1 MISCHFFRVSGHKVF
16 AIPVLVVDNT
26 QQLFLLTSSF
36 ASRTQAIHQ
45 LKSSSISISSSSFPH
60 LYQPPMFPAGQASIN
75 SSLTVASWF
84 LDTAQGSKSFYRAG
98 SVRLLNHQPV
108 ADMPPLYV
116 FEDHHTPPFPS
127 QKLPGGEV
135 GQFCTVVSVPTLVS
149 FLALQPIYPHATP
162 SALKSSPCHC
172 PWNSFL
178 VPVYWAWRQA
188 N

>member
-16 AIPVLVVDNT
+16 AVPVLVVDNT

-36 ASRTQAIHQ
+36 ASRTQPMHQ
-45 LKSSSISISSSSFPH
+45 LMSSSNSISSSSFPH

-116 FEDHHTPPFPS
+116 FEHHHTPPPFPS

-135 GQFCTVVSVPTLVS
+135 GSLFPHS
-149 FLALQPIYPHATP
+149 FLSWLFNPIYPHATP

-178 VPVYWAWRQA
+178 VPVYRAWRQA